1 MMARGLLALSS
12 LALLGAVAVRA
23 SVPETGPISVH
34 EEVVTQDRLPRALS
48 GFGFFA
54 DPAMQEPAPGVI
66 PYRLNTPLYSDGAD
80 KLRFIYVPQGEQL
93 RADGEGLL
101 KFPVGTA
108 LIKTFAFG
116 EGDARRLIE
125 TRVMLHRADGWLAL
139 PYKWNEGQSDARL
152 VVAGGRMPVTTPTGE
167 EISYRIPN
175 KNQCKECHGLD
186 GEVIPLGPKAR
197 NLSHDWLEG
206 MVSSAKLDHLPDTHD
221 TMPLWEERE
230 SADLNL
236 AARAYLDANCAHC
249 HRPGATASNSG
260 LDLRWEQDDPESI
273 GIMKRPV
280 AAGRG
285 AGGLLYSIVPGDPDN
300 SILLYRLNSTE
311 PGIAMPELGKGT
323 VDRDGVSIVRRWIE
337 EMHQ

>member
-1 MMARGLLALSS
+1 MIARGLLALSA

-23 SVPETGPISVH
+23 TVPIVVQESVILEDRMPRVIS
-34 EEVVTQDRLPRALS
+34 E
-48 GFGFFA
+48 FGFFA
-54 DPAMQEPAPGVI
+54 DHALQVPTAGVI

-80 KLRFIYVPQGEQL
+80 KLRFIYVPQGSQL
-93 RADGEGLL
+93 GADGQGLL
-101 KFPVGTA
+101 RFPVGTA

-116 EGDARRLIE
+116 EGDDRKLIE
-125 TRVMLHRADGWLAL
+125 TRVMLHRADGWIAL
-139 PYKWNEGQSDARL
+139 PYKWNDEQSEARL
-152 VVAGGRMPVTTPTGE
+152 VVAGGRMPVTTPSGE

-197 NLSHDWLEG
+197 NLSHDWLNG
-206 MVSSAKLDHLPDTHD
+206 MVASAKLDGMPATHD
-221 TMPLWEERE
+221 TMPLWEDRE
-230 SADLNL
+230 TADLND
-236 AARAYLDANCAHC
+236 AARAYLDVNCAHC

-260 LDLRWEQDDPESI
+260 LDLLWEQDDPESI

-285 AGGLLYSIVPGDPDN
+285 AGGLLYSIVPGQPDK
-300 SILLYRLNSTE
+300 SILLYRLDSIE
-311 PGIAMPELGKGT
+311 PGVAMPELGKGT

-337 EMHQ
+337 EME